1 MGFIKEEATK
11 NIFVASSLLCPI
23 YKTKCIDC
31 NREGEMYMKKINW
44 SEVTKRMV
52 IIAIVNMTIMFGAT
66 AIEALLVINEIITI
80 SAGEYIQVSVFLTA
94 ACIGCF
100 ISAKKAGHSKL
111 IISVITATGIALP
124 YLLLKLTLFSDCN
137 FAIKWWIVLLIGV
150 AAVAG
155 VAASQKKARR

>member
-1 MGFIKEEATK
+1 
-11 NIFVASSLLCPI
+11 
-23 YKTKCIDC
+23 
-31 NREGEMYMKKINW
+31 MKKINW